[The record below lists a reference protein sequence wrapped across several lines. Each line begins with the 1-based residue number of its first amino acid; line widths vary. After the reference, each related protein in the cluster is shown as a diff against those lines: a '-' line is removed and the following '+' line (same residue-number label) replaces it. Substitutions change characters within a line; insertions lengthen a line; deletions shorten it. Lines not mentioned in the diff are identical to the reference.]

1 LELWIEAKRYLNTET
16 SIKEIASE
24 MGMSVDQMHL
34 YFRDVVGE
42 EFRTWRVRKRV
53 EHAQQLMQEHPDW
66 PVTRIAQIS
75 GFNDRSWFYQQF
87 LRFTGMT
94 VAECRKK

>member
-1 LELWIEAKRYLNTET
+1 
-16 SIKEIASE
+16 
-24 MGMSVDQMHL
+24 
-34 YFRDVVGE
+34 
-42 EFRTWRVRKRV
+42 V